1 MLRKHSSY
9 TDCES
14 LVDDLASWRRSIFNR
29 SKTRRKM
36 TYIRGRLWHRYWSGH
51 DGERT
56 TFVVM
61 TIIASLEA
69 IDSVNIPR

>member
-1 MLRKHSSY
+1 MLRRRSSH

-14 LVDDLASWRRSIFNR
+14 LVGDIASWRRAIFNR

-36 TYIRGRLWHRYWSGH
+36 TYIRGRLWHRYVSGH

-61 TIIASLEA
+61 TIIVSLEA
-69 IDSVNIPR
+69 VNISR